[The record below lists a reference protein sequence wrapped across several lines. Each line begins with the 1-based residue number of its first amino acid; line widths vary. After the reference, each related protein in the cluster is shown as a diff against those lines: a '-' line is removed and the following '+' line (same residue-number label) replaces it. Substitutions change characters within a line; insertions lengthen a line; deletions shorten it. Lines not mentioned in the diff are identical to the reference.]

1 VGGQLGGG
9 GGVFPGAVLPA
20 GGRPR
25 GVAAP
30 DRATRAEL
38 PTRIDFVSDI
48 TCPWCAIGLTGLEQA
63 LARLVGAVLVELH
76 FQPFE
81 LNPDIPRS
89 GEPIADYVMRKYGA
103 GAAELARRQTLI
115 RARGAEVGLA
125 LAERTHVY
133 NTFDAHRL
141 LHWAGLEGR
150 QRALKHSLL
159 AAYHVRRENPALSE
173 VLLAAA
179 VEAGLDPDQARAVI
193 DGEAYAD
200 EVRSSVRHWQRLG
213 IDAVPA
219 MVVDG
224 RWLIQGGQ
232 PADVNEE
239 ALRRIAAGRQ
249 QTG

>member
-1 VGGQLGGG
+1 MNTQ
-9 GGVFPGAVLPA
+9 AVK
-20 GGRPR
+20 
-25 GVAAP
+25 VAKS
-30 DRATRAEL
+30 RAEAPL
-38 PTRIDFVSDI
+38 RIDFVSDI

-150 QRALKHSLL
+150 QRELKHSLL

-179 VEAGLDPDQARAVI
+179 VEAGLDPRRARDVI
-193 DGEAYAD
+193 DGGAHAD
-200 EVRSSVRHWQRLG
+200 DVRASVRRWRELG
-213 IDAVPA
+213 IDAVPSV
-219 MVVDG
+219 VVDG
-224 RWLIQGGQ
+224 RWLIQGSQ
-232 PADVNEE
+232 PVDVFEE
-239 ALRRIAAGRQ
+239 ALRRIAAERRRADWAS
-249 QTG
+249 